1 MSKLVSVKKVGIFGG
16 SFNPIHIGHTALANW
31 IVEYGYVD
39 EIWFVVSPLN
49 PLKEASNLLD
59 AQTRLEL
66 VRLAIG
72 DYKKIKVCAIE
83 FELPQPNYMY
93 HTLEVLQ
100 KQNPKIDFQLII
112 GLDNW
117 LVFPKWKNA
126 NQIIANYQILVYPR
140 PGYHI
145 GRDLL
150 PSNVHYLSDVPT
162 LDISSTMICKALRA
176 GKDLQFFVSDRV
188 LSRLKKIFFS

>member
-31 IVEYGYVD
+31 IVEHGYVD

-59 AQTRLEL
+59 AQTRLDL

-83 FELPQPNYMY
+83 FELPKPNYMY

-100 KQNPKIDFQLII
+100 EKNPTIDFQLII

-140 PGYHI
+140 PGYNI
-145 GRDLL
+145 GGDLL

-162 LDISSTMICKALRA
+162 LDISSTTIRKALRA
-176 GKDLQFFVSDRV
+176 GKDLRFFVSDRV
-188 LSRLKKIFFS
+188 LIRLKKIFFS